1 MPKPR
6 PLLRVVTGSIV
17 AALNTLWTK
26 LQTML
31 THSQKRRASASS
43 PPTSSAPTRANDSR
57 ILIGY
62 SWGDNRTLPISSE
75 MERQHSEMSWMSC
88 TDDGCGIYKNEKEGA
103 GYWPKDLKIQKQSKK
118 TKRKEQDRTSTSN
131 VAREARPH
139 SPISKSLREPPTL
152 PHERYHPSCTACG
165 LTSLQPPL
173 LPRGL

>member
-1 MPKPR
+1 
-6 PLLRVVTGSIV
+6 
-17 AALNTLWTK
+17 
-26 LQTML
+26 
-31 THSQKRRASASS
+31 
-43 PPTSSAPTRANDSR
+43 
-57 ILIGY
+57 
-62 SWGDNRTLPISSE
+62 
-75 MERQHSEMSWMSC
+75 MSC

-131 VAREARPH
+131 AALEARPH

-152 PHERYHPSCTACG
+152 PHEQYHPSCTECG